1 MPMSDEGRLVA
12 DTARKIFSDVGKT
25 TLDAADAGLW
35 PRECWE
41 TIEAA
46 GLPRIL
52 IPESAGGYGLPL
64 AEGLELIRLAGAA
77 ALALPLPES
86 MVANWMLAAAGMA
99 VPEGPST
106 IATGDGSVTRAGNG
120 WRVSVHARRVPW
132 ARHSNSVLL
141 YVADSAACFLV
152 RLRGAAVGITPG
164 ANIAGEPRDDIA
176 VEVDVANE
184 DVAPLPLAPQRLQL
198 IGAAMRTLQI
208 AGSLNEVLRMTIEH
222 VSNRQQFGRGLGSF
236 QSIQHQIAILAS
248 ETAAGNVAAD
258 MAADAVSA
266 TLDPRAVAAAKAR
279 AGDAAGSAASI
290 AHQLHGAMGFT
301 RDARLHTLVRRLWS
315 WRDEFGSEAMW
326 TSALGRVL
334 CKTAP
339 GRLWEALTEI

>member
-1 MPMSDEGRLVA
+1 MPISDEGRLVA

-25 TLDAADAGLW
+25 TLDAADAGRW

-41 TIEAA
+41 TMEAA

-64 AEGLELIRLAGAA
+64 CEGLELIRLAGEA

-86 MVANWMLAAAGMA
+86 MVANWILAAAGMA

-106 IATGDGSVTRAGNG
+106 IATGGGSVARSGNG

-132 ARHSNSVLL
+132 ARHSNTVLL
-141 YVADSAACFLV
+141 YVADSFLV
-152 RLRGAAVGITPG
+152 RLHAAAAGITPG

-176 VEVDVANE
+176 VEIDLADE
-184 DVAPLPLAPQRLQL
+184 DVAPLSLAPQRFHL

-208 AGSLNEVLRMTIEH
+208 AGALNEVLRMTIEH

-236 QSIQHQIAILAS
+236 QSIQHQIAVLAS

-258 MAADAVSA
+258 MAIDAVA
-266 TLDPRAVAAAKAR
+266 TTLDPRAIAAAKAR
-279 AGDAAGSAASI
+279 AGDAAGSVASI

-315 WRDEFGSEAMW
+315 WRDEFGSEAIW
-326 TSALGRVL
+326 TLALGRVL
-334 CKTAP
+334 CRAPP